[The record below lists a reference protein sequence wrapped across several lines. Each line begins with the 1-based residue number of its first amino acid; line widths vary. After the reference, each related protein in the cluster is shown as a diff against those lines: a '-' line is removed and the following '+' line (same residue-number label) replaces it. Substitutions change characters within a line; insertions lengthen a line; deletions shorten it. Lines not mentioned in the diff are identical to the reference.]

1 MQGSNKKRQVLGRGL
16 SSLIPMD
23 SEEKGSDNE
32 VMFVDIPSI
41 QTNPFQP
48 RLDFD
53 DVEIKGLAESI
64 DKQGLLQPIV
74 LRKHENGY
82 QIISGERR
90 FRALKLL
97 GRDKAPCIVK
107 AKVSDREMLEMALVE
122 NIQRENLN
130 EIEEALSYQRLLF
143 ECNLSHQELS
153 ERVGK
158 SRTTITNTLR
168 LLKLPE
174 NIQNLLRDKKMTM
187 GHARALISIDDQE
200 KQATLA
206 RRIVEENLTVRE
218 VEFFGKNDEQVLV
231 QKETGKKEKTA
242 KERESPAEL
251 DPDLKHQQD
260 QLRYRFGTDVAIHL
274 NEISKKGRIE
284 VPFYTMDDL
293 NRILDLLITG

>member
-1 MQGSNKKRQVLGRGL
+1 MQQANKKRQVLGRGL

-53 DVEIKGLAESI
+53 DNEIKGLAESI

-74 LRKHENGY
+74 LRKHEHGY

-158 SRTTITNTLR
+158 SRTAITNTLR

-174 NIQNLLRDKKMTM
+174 NIQNQLRDKKMTM
-187 GHARALISIDDQE
+187 GHARALISIDDPE
-200 KQATLA
+200 KQTLLA
-206 RRIVEENLTVRE
+206 RRIVEESLTVRE
-218 VEFFGKNDEQVLV
+218 VEHYGKTDGPLPIP
-231 QKETGKKEKTA
+231 GIKEKKA
-242 KERESPAEL
+242 GREAPVPVEL

-260 QLRYRFGTDVAIHL
+260 QLRYRFGTDVIIQL
-274 NEISKKGRIE
+274 NEANKKGRIE
-284 VPFYTMDDL
+284 IPFYAMDDL
-293 NRILDLLITG
+293 NRILDMLITG